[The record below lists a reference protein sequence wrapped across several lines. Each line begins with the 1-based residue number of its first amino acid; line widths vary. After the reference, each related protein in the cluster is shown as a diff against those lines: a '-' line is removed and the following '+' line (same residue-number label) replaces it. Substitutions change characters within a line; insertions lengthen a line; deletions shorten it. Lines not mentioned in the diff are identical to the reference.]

1 MESKINYS
9 YFDIYSKRASF
20 FYNNQE
26 KIGSFFSCFL
36 TIVYVLTSLSLF
48 FYYLAKVFKRTEMK
62 VYDTTIYNQEMPSL
76 NIDSNDLYFAFGLEK
91 SIHSKRYIDDTIY
104 YPKILFI
111 NQIKEDGGFKTIE
124 ERELA
129 YERCKEENFGI
140 NYQSHF
146 IKGELNNSYCLK
158 DFNYSLNFVG
168 GYKYEQMSFIQI
180 KIFPCKN
187 TSENNNHCKPQEVI
201 DYYLSPGYFSIMLK
215 NFGLNPSNYFSPIFP
230 TIKDLSTTIDNQFY
244 RSYVINLGVTE
255 VHTDISI
262 FNEVLKKEK
271 FLQYREVFQ
280 SFYFMDEKDYLD
292 GKEICIVQL
301 KLDDAIIIQK
311 RTYMKLSEILSKVGG
326 SMQLLYT
333 IFSLLSLFIN
343 KFNFQLK
350 IINSIFSFNIKENK
364 MCLKLKSL
372 DFDSITMLSSNK
384 NLMFSSKKTL
394 HLNNLGFNNNNNDN
408 TTKNKNRYKFCILN
422 RKESRIS
429 SKLEVSDNKKIMN
442 NSLINSKISLT
453 KDNIIKINNK
463 KSLKSNDLP
472 KINYSEFNKVS
483 VKTITDFK
491 EDINLNLC
499 DYVCHSKKDEKDKQF
514 QLYKLGN
521 SFYRKRMDIVH
532 VFTLLLITEKVLLK
546 SYGKQIYSLCKDN
559 DFLYNKKH

>member
-9 YFDIYSKRASF
+9 FFDIYSKRASF

-26 KIGSFFSCFL
+26 KIGSFFGCFL
-36 TIVYVLTSLSLF
+36 TIVYVLASLSLF
-48 FYYLAKVFKRTEMK
+48 VYYLAKVYKRSEMK
-62 VYDTTIYNQEMPSL
+62 VYDTTVYNQEMPKI

-91 SIHSKRYIDDTIY
+91 SIHSKRYIDETIY

-111 NQIKEDGGFKTIE
+111 SQIKENDGFKTIE

-129 YERCKEENFGI
+129 YERCKEKNFGI
-140 NYQSHF
+140 NYQSLF
-146 IKGELNNSYCLK
+146 LKGELNSSYCLK

-168 GYKYEQMSFIQI
+168 GYKYEQMSYIQI
-180 KIFPCKN
+180 KIYPCKN
-187 TSENNNHCKPQEVI
+187 STENNYHCKPQETI
-201 DYYLSPGYFSIMLK
+201 DNYLSSGYFTIMLK
-215 NFGLNPSNYFSPIFP
+215 NFGLNPSNYLSPIFP
-230 TIKDLSTTIDNQFY
+230 TLKDLSTTIDKQFY
-244 RSYVINLGVTE
+244 RSYIINLGVTE
-255 VHTDISI
+255 IHTDVSL

-271 FLQYREVFQ
+271 LLQYREVFQ
-280 SFYFMDEKDYLD
+280 SFYFMEEKDYLD

-311 RTYMKLSEILSKVGG
+311 RTYTKITEILSKVGG
-326 SMQLLYT
+326 CMQLLYT
-333 IFSLLSLFIN
+333 IFSLLSLFVT
-343 KFNFQLK
+343 KFNSQLK

-394 HLNNLGFNNNNNDN
+394 HINKLGFNNNNDN
-408 TTKNKNRYKFCILN
+408 INTNKNKNKLFILN
-422 RKESRIS
+422 RNESHIS
-429 SKLEVSDNKKIMN
+429 SNNLDISDNKKILN
-442 NSLINSKISLT
+442 NSLVNGKACLPNVNILQINK
-453 KDNIIKINNK
+453 K

-472 KINYSEFNKVS
+472 KINYSEFNKDTL
-483 VKTITDFK
+483 KTITDFK
-491 EDINLNLC
+491 EDINLNIF
-499 DYVCHSKKDEKDKQF
+499 DYVCHKKNAEKNKHV

-546 SYGKQIYSLCKDN
+546 SYGKQIYSLYKDN
-559 DFLYNKKH
+559 DLLYNRKH

>member
-1 MESKINYS
+1 MKSKINYS

-26 KIGSFFSCFL
+26 KIGSYFSCFL

-48 FYYLAKVFKRTEMK
+48 FYYLIKVFKRTEMK

-111 NQIKEDGGFKTIE
+111 NQIKEDGEFKTIE

-140 NYQSHF
+140 NYQSLF
-146 IKGELNNSYCLK
+146 IKGELNDSYCLK

-168 GYKYEQMSFIQI
+168 GYKYEQMSYIQI

-187 TSENNNHCKPQEVI
+187 TSDNNNHCKSQEVI
-201 DYYLSPGYFSIMLK
+201 DYYLSSGYFSIRLK

-230 TIKDLSTTIDNQFY
+230 TLKDLFTTIDKQFY

-262 FNEVLKKEK
+262 FNEVLKKKK

-280 SFYFMDEKDYLD
+280 SFYFIDEKDYLE

-311 RTYMKLSEILSKVGG
+311 RTYTKITEILSKVGG

-343 KFNFQLK
+343 RFNFQLK

-372 DFDSITMLSSNK
+372 DFDSISFLSSNK

-394 HLNNLGFNNNNNDN
+394 NLNNLGFNINNNDN
-408 TTKNKNRYKFCILN
+408 TTKNKNRYKFFILN
-422 RKESRIS
+422 RKKSHIFS
-429 SKLEVSDNKKIMN
+429 NLDVSDNKKIIN

-453 KDNIIKINNK
+453 KDNIIKINKK
-463 KSLKSNDLP
+463 KSLRSNDLP
-472 KINYSEFNKVS
+472 KINYSKFNKVK
-483 VKTITDFK
+483 VTTITDFK
-491 EDINLNLC
+491 EDINLNLW
-499 DYVCHSKKDEKDKQF
+499 DYVCHSKNAEKDRQF

-521 SFYRKRMDIVH
+521 SFFRKRMDIVH
-532 VFTLLLITEKVLLK
+532 AFTLLLITEKVLLK
-546 SYGKQIYSLCKDN
+546 SYEKQIYSFCKDN